1 MEVLNW
7 EQGSNLTRVSG
18 VNDPIIYFYI
28 PDGFSSPGN
37 ITLTLDPNIAATA
50 SNPGQR
56 HWKIIFPGYNR
67 VDDGVTFTIE
77 QGGTATVKS
86 LVQYSSGRVTP
97 HALELWWDPAFNG
110 GQYRISKV
118 ELETTGTDD
127 SVDPNAIGLNFAS
140 KIKMAALVIG
150 ATASPGFGSSTI
162 IPAGSIIYIKD
173 LFGLCLG
180 GLTGSA
186 TSISIGLSTVNNA
199 GPLGTALT
207 SNVPLSNFGIT
218 SNSSFSILRQAQSL
232 SSYNTNG
239 PVFGSDN
246 SIAFIRNSVPIMIT
260 VSVVGGSVTGGSIMI
275 FAPYMAAKP
284 GQLSTNYDPIDTS
297 SNIWVTGLTS
307 GTGTSGTR
315 GTSGTSGGAG
325 VTGTSGTRGT
335 SGTSA
340 VGTSG
345 TSAVGTSG
353 TSGGTGVTGTSGTRG
368 TSGTS
373 GGTGTSGTSG
383 TRGSSGTS
391 GKAPIAY
398 TASSVA
404 TLLVPTV
411 GLSAVVQVTDISGTG
426 VNAAATAWMEV
437 EMCLYI
443 ENWGYVII
451 DAVNPG
457 VSSAITVKSPSATWL
472 APGVA
477 AGQTIPPGSSVL
489 PGGYPGNSGT
499 AGTSGATTILAVK
512 KNNVAAGSYP
522 ILNINNP
529 TGGITNTFSSSGSG
543 VTAQIDISQALTA
556 TLQNICT
563 NGFVTTTNL
572 SLTTPGSATVGG
584 GGGIILTAPNSTRWL
599 ITVDNFGSLVT
610 TQQ

>member
-315 GTSGTSGGAG
+315 GTSGTSGAAG

>member
-37 ITLTLDPNIAATA
+37 ITLTLDPNLAVTA

-67 VDDGVTFTIE
+67 VNDGVTFTIE

>member
-1 MEVLNW
+1 
-7 EQGSNLTRVSG
+7 
-18 VNDPIIYFYI
+18 
-28 PDGFSSPGN
+28 
-37 ITLTLDPNIAATA
+37 
-50 SNPGQR
+50 
-56 HWKIIFPGYNR
+56 
-67 VDDGVTFTIE
+67 
-77 QGGTATVKS
+77 
-86 LVQYSSGRVTP
+86 
-97 HALELWWDPAFNG
+97 
-110 GQYRISKV
+110 
-118 ELETTGTDD
+118 
-127 SVDPNAIGLNFAS
+127 
-140 KIKMAALVIG
+140 MAALVIG